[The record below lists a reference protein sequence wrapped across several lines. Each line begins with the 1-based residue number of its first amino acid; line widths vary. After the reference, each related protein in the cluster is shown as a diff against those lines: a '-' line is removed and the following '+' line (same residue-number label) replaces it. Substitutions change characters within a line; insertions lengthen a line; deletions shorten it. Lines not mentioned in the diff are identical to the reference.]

1 MQELRPDVHFVV
13 TATTRA
19 MRRGEEEGVDYL
31 FIGTEEFEKARTT
44 SVPRSVGWRQ
54 LEAQRGL
61 RG

>member
-1 MQELRPDVHFVV
+1 MV